1 MYSKWMAIGKFFFL
15 CWCFWHQVFTSAK
28 QCGLVGTGS
37 NTEVSL
43 PSEAKFPSYESDHG
57 PCC

>member
-1 MYSKWMAIGKFFFL
+1 MTIGKFFFL